1 MPKTRNKQ
9 VFKQIIFK
17 VLRHSGIPFLLREIV
32 QRNKVSIL
40 MYHDP
45 DPTAASEQF
54 RYLKKHYNV
63 IHLNEFIDHLESGK
77 SLPPKSLVITFDDGH
92 KGNFNLYPLFTQ
104 LQLPATIFLC
114 SGIVDTQRHYWFL
127 DSADSTKDQLK
138 SLSNQERLEKLS
150 QQGYD
155 QEKEYRER
163 QALNANEIRD
173 MQSWVNFQSHTVY
186 HPCLDQCTASES
198 AYEIT
203 QSKVDL
209 ERKFNLDINTIAYP
223 NGDYSQR
230 EIEIAREAGYRCALT
245 VTPGYNTFESDPF
258 TLKRLSTNDTTN
270 MDEFIVRVS
279 GLWGLIQALLS
290 SGAKKEIRKH
300 EHQDTIRTAAT
311 AG

>member
-1 MPKTRNKQ
+1 
-9 VFKQIIFK
+9 
-17 VLRHSGIPFLLREIV
+17 
-32 QRNKVSIL
+32 

-45 DPTAASEQF
+45 DPQAASEQF

-63 IHLNEFIDHLESGK
+63 IDLNEFIDQLENGK

-92 KGNFNLYPLFTQ
+92 IGNFTLHPLFTQ
-104 LQLPATIFLC
+104 LQIPATIFLC
-114 SGIVDTQRHYWFL
+114 SGIVDTKRHYWFL
-127 DSADSTKDQLK
+127 DSDDSTKDQLK
-138 SLSNQERLEKLS
+138 SLSNEDRLEKLS
-150 QQGYD
+150 QQGFD
-155 QEKEYRER
+155 QEKEYRDR
-163 QALNANEIRD
+163 QALNADEIRD

-186 HPCLDQCTASES
+186 HPCLDQCTTSES

-230 EIEIAREAGYRCALT
+230 EIEIARKAGYRCALT
-245 VTPGYNTFESDPF
+245 VTPGYNTAESDPF
-258 TLKRLSTNDTTN
+258 TLKRISTNDTTN

-279 GLWGLIQALLS
+279 GLWGLIQTLLS
-290 SGAKKEIRKH
+290 SGTKKEIRKH
-300 EHQDTIRTAAT
+300 EHQDTVRTAAT